1 MYTLLGASV
10 LGFDLVRRVGGGAVA
25 SLLVEAMAVT
35 AEELPV
41 LASARPLGLV
51 TAQDRDEVE
60 RATERSPLS
69 TALGRMSHLV
79 EAGRVKEALQLIER
93 APMAGL
99 GDLLDCV
106 RNEVFDWTWHG
117 AGAGR
122 SQPEEAAT
130 AVAVVCDAVTAAYH
144 PTTLRD
150 GLAQQLIEPWAT
162 AQAALPRRRL
172 HLGPAHDELDLLLAR
187 LARLDRA
194 GHGLLL
200 EAAHAARGRGGWAG
214 AMHSASWAVHMA
226 DRVRPSAAAQLRAV
240 RVLSDADVSVTDA
253 AAGTWNVVSG
263 AVQATV
269 VKDLLD
275 DESAA
280 LLLDPVTRVLAE
292 SSGPAS

>member
-25 SLLVEAMAVT
+25 SLLVEAMAV
-35 AEELPV
+35 APDDLSV
-41 LASARPLGLV
+41 LASARPLGLL
-51 TAQDRDEVE
+51 TAGDREEVE

-69 TALGRMSHLV
+69 AALGRMSGLV
-79 EAGRVKEALQLIER
+79 EAGRVKEALRLIER

-99 GDLLDCV
+99 ADLLDCV

-117 AGAGR
+117 TGVER
-122 SQPEEAAT
+122 TQPEEAAT
-130 AVAVVCDAVTAAYH
+130 AVAVVCDAVAAAYH
-144 PTTLRD
+144 PTSLRD

-162 AQAALPRRRL
+162 AQAALPRRHL
-172 HLGPAHDELDLLLAR
+172 DLGPAGAEVDLLLAG

-194 GHGLLL
+194 GHQRLL
-200 EAAHAARGRGGWAG
+200 EAAGEARGRGGWAQ
-214 AMHSASWAVHMA
+214 AMHSASWAVHLA

-240 RVLSDADVSVTDA
+240 RVLSDADVPVADA

-269 VKDLLD
+269 VRDLLD
-275 DESAA
+275 DENAA
-280 LLLDPVTRVLAE
+280 LLLDPVTRVL
-292 SSGPAS
+292 SVT

>member
-25 SLLVEAMAVT
+25 SLLVESLAV
-35 AEELPV
+35 APEDLPV
-41 LASARPLGLV
+41 LASARPLGLL
-51 TAQDRDEVE
+51 TARDRDEVE

-69 TALGRMSHLV
+69 TALGRMSRLV
-79 EAGRVKEALQLIER
+79 EEGRVKEALQLIER

-99 GDLLDCV
+99 ADLLDCV
-106 RNEVFDWTWHG
+106 RNEVFDWTWQG
-117 AGAGR
+117 TGAGR
-122 SQPEEAAT
+122 TRSDEAAT
-130 AVAVVCDAVTAAYH
+130 AVAVVCDAVAAAYH

-150 GLAQQLIEPWAT
+150 GLARQLIEPWAT
-162 AQAALPRRRL
+162 AQAALPRRHL
-172 HLGPAHDELDLLLAR
+172 HLGPANDELDVLLAR
-187 LARLDRA
+187 LARLDRQ
-194 GHGLLL
+194 GHIRLL
-200 EAAHAARGRGGWAG
+200 EAAGEARSRGGWAR

-280 LLLDPVTRVLAE
+280 LLLDPVTQALAA
-292 SSGPAS
+292 G

>member
-25 SLLVEAMAVT
+25 SLLVEALTVT
-35 AEELPV
+35 PEDLPV
-41 LASARPLGLV
+41 LASARPLGLL
-51 TAQDRDEVE
+51 TASDRTEVE

-69 TALGRMSHLV
+69 AALGRMSRLV

-99 GDLLDCV
+99 SDLLDCV
-106 RNEVFDWTWHG
+106 RNEVFDWTWNG
-117 AGAGR
+117 VGDGR
-122 SQPEEAAT
+122 TQPDEAAA
-130 AVAVVCDAVTAAYH
+130 AVAAVCDAVAAAYH

-162 AQAALPRRRL
+162 AQATLPRRHL
-172 HLGPAHDELDLLLAR
+172 HLGPAHDDLDLLLAG
-187 LARLDRA
+187 LARLDGE
-194 GHGLLL
+194 GHGRLL
-200 EAAHAARGRGGWAG
+200 EAAGEARGRGGWAR
-214 AMHSASWAVHMA
+214 AMHSASWAVHLA

-253 AAGTWNVVSG
+253 AAGTWNLVSG

-269 VKDLLD
+269 VQDLLD

-280 LLLDPVTRVLAE
+280 LLLDPVTRVLAGE
-292 SSGPAS
+292 

>member
-25 SLLVEAMAVT
+25 SLLVEAMTLAP
-35 AEELPV
+35 EDLPV
-41 LASARPLGLV
+41 LASARPLGLL
-51 TAQDRDEVE
+51 TAHDRAEVE
-60 RATERSPLS
+60 RAGERSPLS
-69 TALGRMSHLV
+69 TALGRMSELV

-99 GDLLDCV
+99 ADLLDCV

-117 AGAGR
+117 EGPGR
-122 SQPEEAAT
+122 SRSAEAAT
-130 AVAVVCDAVTAAYH
+130 AVAVVCDAVAAAYH

-150 GLAQQLIEPWAT
+150 GLARQLIEPWAT
-162 AQAALPRRRL
+162 ARAALPPRPL
-172 HLGPAHDELDLLLAR
+172 HLGPAHDDLDLLLAG
-187 LARLDRA
+187 LARLDRE
-194 GHGLLL
+194 GHGRLLAVAG
-200 EAAHAARGRGGWAG
+200 EARDRGGWAR

-275 DESAA
+275 DDSAE
-280 LLLDPVTRVLAE
+280 LLLAPVARVLAG
-292 SSGPAS
+292 S